1 MKVNKFTTLIS
12 AVMLASSPVAATF
25 AATSPVMA
33 SSVKKS
39 YKGVKVALKGQAALY
54 NITLKGSKVAKIA
67 PLKLKG
73 RQLAY
78 NAKKVTVFWKAKK
91 GGHYYYFIGN
101 GKVNKKPVFLAIK
114 SNAIESGTKVTA
126 KIPTLDQYAA
136 YLDKKQGKRNI
147 SIPIKHLAFDGYTN
161 GATIEETP
169 YWNQA
174 DGGKFEKASDT
185 LAKGTSLKIMFAIPD
200 VLTNSDGQ
208 KADAYFA
215 DYNDKLIMVPA
226 FTVKPDGAVKSQAE
240 YESSLQN
247 YKQKDKEYV
256 DQQVKLAKEKL
267 AKENK

>member
-12 AVMLASSPVAATF
+12 AVVLASSPVVATF

-33 SSVKKS
+33 SSIKKS
-39 YKGVKVALKGQAALY
+39 YKGVRVALKGQAALY
-54 NITLKGSKVAKIA
+54 SIALKGSKAAKTA

-73 RQLAY
+73 KQLAY
-78 NAKKVTVFWKAKK
+78 SAKKVTVFWKAKI

-101 GKVNKKPVFLAIK
+101 NKVNKKQVLLAIK
-114 SNAIESGTKVTA
+114 RNAIESGTRVTTE
-126 KIPTLDQYAA
+126 IPTLNQYTA
-136 YLDKKQGKRNI
+136 YLNKKSGKRDVR
-147 SIPIKHLAFDGYTN
+147 IPIRHLTFDGYTN
-161 GATIEETP
+161 GTITEETP
-169 YWNQA
+169 YWSQI
-174 DGGKFEKASDT
+174 DGGNFQKASDK
-185 LAKGTSLKIMFAIPD
+185 LAEGTSLKIMFVIPD
-200 VLTNSDGQ
+200 TLTDNNGQ

-215 DYNDKLIMVPA
+215 NYNDKLIMVPA
-226 FTVKPDGAVKSQAE
+226 FAVKSDGAVNSQTD

>member
-25 AATSPVMA
+25 ATTSPVMA

-54 NITLKGSKVAKIA
+54 NITLKGSKATKIA

-101 GKVNKKPVFLAIK
+101 SKVNKKPAFLAIKRNAIK
-114 SNAIESGTKVTA
+114 SNAEVTA
-126 KIPTLDQYAA
+126 KIPTLEQYAA

-147 SIPIKHLAFDGYTN
+147 RIPIKHLAFDGYTN

-174 DGGKFEKASDT
+174 DNGKFEKASDK
-185 LAKGTSLKIMFAIPD
+185 LAKGTNLKIMFAVPD
-200 VLTNSDGQ
+200 VLTDSNGQ
-208 KADAYFA
+208 KADVYVAN
-215 DYNDKLIMVPA
+215 YNDKLIMVPA
-226 FTVKPDGAVKSQAE
+226 LTVKPDGAVKSQAD
-240 YESSLQN
+240 YENSVQN

-256 DQQVKLAKEKL
+256 ELQIKLAKEKL

>member
-25 AATSPVMA
+25 ATTSPVMA

-39 YKGVKVALKGQAALY
+39 YKGVKVALRGQAALY

-78 NAKKVTVFWKAKK
+78 NAKKVTVFWKVKK

-101 GKVNKKPVFLAIK
+101 SKVNGKSVFLAIK
-114 SNAIESGTKVTA
+114 RNAIKSGAKVTA

-136 YLDKKQGKRNI
+136 HLNKKQGKRDI
-147 SIPIKHLAFDGYTN
+147 RIPIKHLAFDGYTN
-161 GATIEETP
+161 GTVIEETP

-174 DGGKFEKASDT
+174 DNGKFEKASDK
-185 LAKGTSLKIMFAIPD
+185 LAKGTSLKIMFVVPD
-200 VLTNSDGQ
+200 VLTDSNGQ
-208 KADAYFA
+208 KADAYFVN
-215 DYNDKLIMVPA
+215 YNDKLIMVPA
-226 FTVKPDGAVKSQAE
+226 FTVKPDGTVKSQAD

-256 DQQVKLAKEKL
+256 ELQVKLAKEKL
-267 AKENK
+267 TKENR

>member
-12 AVMLASSPVAATF
+12 AVMLASSPVVATF
-25 AATSPVMA
+25 ATTSSVMA

-101 GKVNKKPVFLAIK
+101 SKVNKKPVFLAIK
-114 SNAIESGTKVTA
+114 RNAIKSNAKVTA
-126 KIPTLDQYAA
+126 KIPTLEQYAA
-136 YLDKKQGKRNI
+136 YLNKKQDKRNI
-147 SIPIKHLAFDGYTN
+147 RIPIKHLAFDGYTN

-174 DGGKFEKASDT
+174 DNGKFEKASDK
-185 LAKGTSLKIMFAIPD
+185 LAKGTNLKIMFVIPD
-200 VLTNSDGQ
+200 VLTDSNGQ
-208 KADAYFA
+208 KADAYVA
-215 DYNDKLIMVPA
+215 NYNDKLIMVPA
-226 FTVKPDGAVKSQAE
+226 FTVKPDGVVKSQTD
-240 YESSLQN
+240 YENSVQN

-256 DQQVKLAKEKL
+256 ELQVKLAKEKL